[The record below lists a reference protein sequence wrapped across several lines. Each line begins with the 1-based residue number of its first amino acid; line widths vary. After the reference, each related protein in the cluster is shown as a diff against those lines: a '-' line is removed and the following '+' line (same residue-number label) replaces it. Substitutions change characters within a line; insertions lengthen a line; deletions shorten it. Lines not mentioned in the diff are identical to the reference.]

1 MMLNFTP
8 TLTSSAATGRQCSR
22 SVKNGND
29 TPFVDKQ
36 LRKTIYTRTRLK
48 NKIHRNDSKENKM
61 SYKKQ
66 IIFFLSLRRK
76 CMKSYL
82 KKLTGKGL
90 TTNESFG
97 VHEVVYYK

>member
-48 NKIHRNDSKENKM
+48 NKCTEMIRKKTKCHIKSK
-61 SYKKQ
+61 
-66 IIFFLSLRRK
+66 
-76 CMKSYL
+76 
-82 KKLTGKGL
+82 
-90 TTNESFG
+90 
-97 VHEVVYYK
+97 